1 MLCSTPMLGLLVLS
15 LAERLLS
22 PAAQNNK
29 SVSELDLLVFVSSV
43 GSSTSWI
50 SAKFPQPIPYLG
62 GVCQQSIS
70 SVNSPSV
77 VVGAVRNPSDYFR

>member
-1 MLCSTPMLGLLVLS
+1 MLGLPRLH
-15 LAERLLS
+15 LAERLRS
-22 PAAQNNK
+22 PAAQNNQ

-43 GSSTSWI
+43 SSSTSWI
-50 SAKFPQPIPYLG
+50 TAHFPRPIPYLG

-77 VVGAVRNPSDYFR
+77 VVGAVRTPLDWLR